1 MQYIVFSNPTN
12 AESYQA
18 QADVILGYP
27 ESLDSLRWVGDGIHA
42 PLEFGRAMHFAIVQK
57 HYSEDK
63 WALPKME
70 GTESINLPDTTTI
83 VEELS
88 EDWYPPRPEMPDLP
102 PPEPPGV

>member
-1 MQYIVFSNPTN
+1 MYIIFTSLTD

-27 ESLDSLRWVGDGIHA
+27 ESLDSLQWVGDGIHA
-42 PLEFGRAMHFAIVQK
+42 PLEFGRAMHFAEVQK

-70 GTESINLPDTTTI
+70 GTEDITLPEGVTI
-83 VEELS
+83 IEELT
-88 EDWYPPRPEMPDLP
+88 EGWYPPVPEVLE
-102 PPEPPGV
+102 EPGI